1 MTFTRRFGQWTLS
14 AIVVVSCSI
23 AIIATARDKAKVQVM
38 GVDHVAIVVKDL
50 KDAKDFYGK
59 LLGVNYYDI
68 APLVFESVGGKAS
81 AMDSAGIQLV
91 QAGDANS
98 PTGKFLVE
106 AGEQVWALAFR
117 TPDIEQAV
125 AAMKAHGMPLLG
137 RGENAIRKE
146 ALFDPKATVGVAIKL
161 VQYNPM
167 YTVRTIGAAE
177 AWRERH
183 GVQPKTSPLADTH
196 WIDHY
201 IFRVF
206 DLSKSVAVFDALF
219 DSPFPTGNPRVSV
232 NGLGLELIGNADR
245 QGVKDV
251 FGQREGMSY
260 LSIRVRNFYSLQH
273 RLLKAGYEVT
283 GENIQ
288 PSREV
293 ALMRHPER
301 ADFELIRYE
310 MPVHPIVA
318 LELAEEVR
326 KDPPKPA
333 K

>member
-1 MTFTRRFGQWTLS
+1 MILRRTFS
-14 AIVVVSCSI
+14 AILVVSGIIGTI
-23 AIIATARDKAKVQVM
+23 ALLAAQGNKTKVQVM

-68 APLVFESVGGKAS
+68 DSLVFKSVGGRAS
-81 AMDSAGIQLV
+81 AMDSVGIQLV
-91 QAGDANS
+91 QAGDAAS
-98 PTGKFLVE
+98 PTGRFLAE

-117 TPDIEQAV
+117 TSDIEQGV
-125 AAMKAHGMPLLG
+125 AAMKAHGVPLLS
-137 RGENAIRKE
+137 RDKNAIREE
-146 ALFDPKATVGVAIKL
+146 ALFDPKATVGAAIKL

-167 YTVRTIGAAE
+167 YTVRTIGSAE

-183 GVQPKTSPLADTH
+183 GVQPKTSLLADTH
-196 WIDHY
+196 SIDHY

-206 DLSKSVAVFDALF
+206 NLDKSVAVFDALF
-219 DSPFPTGNPRVSV
+219 DSPFPTGNPRASV
-232 NGLGLELIGNADR
+232 NGLGLELITEADR

-260 LSIRVRNFYSLQH
+260 LSIRVRDFYKVQH
-273 RLLKAGYEVT
+273 RLMKAGYEVT

-293 ALMRHPER
+293 ALMKHPSR

-318 LELAEEVR
+318 LELAGETR
-326 KDPPKPA
+326 K
-333 K
+333 